1 LSEPPSRLQREYAR
15 GYFGDVTKRLL
26 FTLLLSAFASACA
39 VAPKE
44 REDGDPY
51 CGMLPEAV
59 IRSAIYSGW
68 SSCSLKRLGEPALHN
83 GLPDAARQITR
94 FTFTEGH
101 GKVFRTVTIT
111 EHLNGTGVLRVQGT
125 RRRGDYRDAASY
137 IVPRRVRLS
146 VEDVAR
152 IDRLGAEAGA
162 WDYAVGTWD
171 EKEEIYMHCQLLEME
186 RASEAGYRFSS
197 VNIGCNQPQK
207 LMPLVNEIVRLAGMR
222 QTHPQLF
229 E

>member
-1 LSEPPSRLQREYAR
+1 MQRELAR

-26 FTLLLSAFASACA
+26 FTILLSAFASACA

-44 REDGDPY
+44 REDGDPS

-59 IRSAIYSGW
+59 IRSAMYSGW
-68 SSCSLKRLGEPALHN
+68 SSCSLRRLGEPALHN
-83 GLPDAARQITR
+83 GLPDAANQVIR
-94 FTFTEGH
+94 FTFTGGH
-101 GKVFRTVTIT
+101 GTFFRTVTIT

-125 RRRGDYRDAASY
+125 RRRRDYRDAASY

-146 VEDVAR
+146 IEDVAR
-152 IDRLGAEAGA
+152 IERLGAEAGA

-171 EKEEIYMHCQLLEME
+171 EQEEIYMHCQLLEME